1 MLGEQLGEET
11 GQITGMRVLPDEG
24 VGPRVEVSFQ
34 ASGTLLGTPESDMG
48 TYVSVTRSDG
58 TLFGD
63 GQGVVV
69 TDDGEMAAWRAQGAG
84 RFTGHGTAVSW
95 RGAVYYQTN
104 SERLARLNG
113 VAVVYEFETDENGK
127 VAAQFYEWK

>member
-1 MLGEQLGEET
+1 
-11 GQITGMRVLPDEG
+11 
-24 VGPRVEVSFQ
+24 
-34 ASGTLLGTPESDMG
+34 
-48 TYVSVTRSDG
+48 
-58 TLFGD
+58 
-63 GQGVVV
+63 
-69 TDDGEMAAWRAQGAG
+69 MAAWRAQGVG
-84 RFTGHGTAVSW
+84 RFTGHGMAVSW